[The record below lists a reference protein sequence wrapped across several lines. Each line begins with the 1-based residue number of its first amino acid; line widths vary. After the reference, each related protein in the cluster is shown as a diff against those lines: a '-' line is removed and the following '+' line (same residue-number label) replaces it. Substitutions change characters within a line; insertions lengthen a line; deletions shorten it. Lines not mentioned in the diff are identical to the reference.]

1 MTFADRRWRWGWL
14 LLVCSIL
21 LTLAGVGVASVT
33 AERAEQLYG
42 PQVLRI
48 YRDWLQL
55 VLKLGKEPSEDVK
68 VREVNQFFNQRLRY
82 VEDIVLWKQEDYW
95 ATPLEAMSKGGGDC
109 EDYAFAKYFT
119 LKELGIAP
127 QKLRMIYVKARIG
140 GPNSPITQAHMV
152 LAYYPTATAEPLVL
166 DSLLTSILPASQR
179 SDLQPVFSF
188 NAEGIWV
195 GNSAAPNASA
205 DRLTRWRQLID
216 KMKAEGFI
224 N

>member
-1 MTFADRRWRWGWL
+1 MQGRWRLWL
-14 LLVCSIL
+14 LASVCSAL
-21 LTLAGVGVASVT
+21 LLLAGLVVASVT
-33 AERAEQLYG
+33 ADRAQQLYG

-48 YRDWLQL
+48 YRDWQQL
-55 VLKLGKEPSEDVK
+55 VLRLGKESSDEVK
-68 VREVNQFFNQRLRY
+68 VREVNQFFNQRLHY
-82 VEDIVLWKQEDYW
+82 MEDIELWKQVDYW
-95 ATPLEAMSKGGGDC
+95 ATPLESMSKGSGDC

-119 LKELGIAP
+119 LRELGVAP

-140 GPNSPITQAHMV
+140 GPGSTITQAHMV
-152 LAYYPTATAEPLVL
+152 LAYYPAPTVEPMVL
-166 DSLLTSILPASQR
+166 DSLISSIMPASQR

-188 NAEGIWV
+188 NGDGIWV
-195 GNSAAPNASA
+195 GGGSAPNASV

>member
-1 MTFADRRWRWGWL
+1 MQGRWRAWL
-14 LLVCSIL
+14 LASVCSAL
-21 LTLAGVGVASVT
+21 LLLAGLVVASVT
-33 AERAEQLYG
+33 ADRAQQLYG

-48 YRDWLQL
+48 YRDWQQL
-55 VLKLGKEPSEDVK
+55 VLRLGKEASDEVK
-68 VREVNQFFNQRLRY
+68 VREVNQFFNQRLHY
-82 VEDIVLWKQEDYW
+82 MEDIDLWKQVDYW
-95 ATPLEAMSKGGGDC
+95 ATPLESMSKGSGDC

-119 LKELGIAP
+119 LRELGVAP

-140 GPNSPITQAHMV
+140 GPSSTITQAHMV
-152 LAYYPTATAEPLVL
+152 LAYYQAPTVEPVVL
-166 DSLLTSILPASQR
+166 DSLISSIMPASQR

-188 NAEGIWV
+188 NGDGIWV
-195 GNSAAPNASA
+195 GGGSAPNASV

>member
-1 MTFADRRWRWGWL
+1 MQGRWRPWL
-14 LLVCSIL
+14 LASVCGVL
-21 LTLAGVGVASVT
+21 LLLAGLVVASVT
-33 AERAEQLYG
+33 ADRAQQLYG

-48 YRDWLQL
+48 YRDWQQL
-55 VLKLGKEPSEDVK
+55 VLRLSKEGSDEVK
-68 VREVNQFFNQRLRY
+68 VREVNQFFNQRLHY
-82 VEDIVLWKQEDYW
+82 MEDIDLWKQVDYW
-95 ATPLEAMSKGGGDC
+95 ATPLESMSKGSGDC

-119 LKELGIAP
+119 LRELGVAP

-140 GPNSPITQAHMV
+140 GPSSTITQAHMV
-152 LAYYPTATAEPLVL
+152 LAYYQAPTVEPVVL
-166 DSLLTSILPASQR
+166 DSLISSIMPASQR

-188 NAEGIWV
+188 NGDGIWV
-195 GNSAAPNASA
+195 GGGSAPNASV

>member
-1 MTFADRRWRWGWL
+1 MQGGWRLWLSLWLCGAL
-14 LLVCSIL
+14 LLF
-21 LTLAGVGVASVT
+21 AGLGTASVT
-33 AERAEQLYG
+33 PERAQQLYG

-48 YRDWLQL
+48 YRDWQQL
-55 VLKLGKEPSEDVK
+55 VLRLGRESDEVK
-68 VREVNQFFNQRLRY
+68 VREVNQFFNQRLHY
-82 VEDIVLWKQEDYW
+82 MEDIELWKQVDYW
-95 ATPLEAMSKGGGDC
+95 ATPLESMSRGAGDC

-119 LKELGIAP
+119 LRELGVAQ

-140 GPNSPITQAHMV
+140 GPASTITQAHMV
-152 LAYYPTATAEPLVL
+152 LAYYAEPTAEPLVL
-166 DSLLTSILPASQR
+166 DSLISSIMPASQR

-188 NAEGIWV
+188 NGDGIWV
-195 GNSAAPNASA
+195 GGGSAPNASV